1 MLAATD
7 PVAAFLEAH
16 GAGRPVALRTSGTTG
31 AARSVVRTTASWVS
45 SFPHISSI
53 LGMDPRSR
61 VWLPGPVT
69 STMNLFAAVHA
80 RFTGAEIVSSPTD
93 ATHAHLTPA
102 MLGRALHDDLP
113 LAGVHVV
120 VAGDRLPVSVHD
132 RAVAAGIQVS
142 HYYGSAELS
151 FVAWGSH
158 EGDLRPFPEV
168 EVVLCDGI
176 LWARSPHICEGYDG
190 AGGPLE
196 RDGDGFAT
204 VGDRGLLVDGL
215 VRVAGRGTDSVT
227 TSGATVHVADVEQAL
242 RPVVTGDLVVVGVP
256 HPELGEVVV
265 AVLTDASSLPAAR
278 VEARRALAA
287 SHQPRRWFHV
297 ADLPL
302 TPGHKVDRVA
312 LARLLAS
319 PTGDVRRLP

>member
-16 GAGRPVALRTSGTTG
+16 GTGRSVALRTSGSTG
-31 AARSVVRTTASWVS
+31 AARSVVRTTDSWVS
-45 SFPHISSI
+45 SFAHISSI
-53 LGMDPRSR
+53 LGMDSCSR
-61 VWLPGPVT
+61 VWLPGPVS

-102 MLGRALHDDLP
+102 MLGRALDDDLP

-132 RAVAAGIQVS
+132 RAVAAGIRVS

-168 EVVLCDGI
+168 EVVLRDGI
-176 LWARSPHICEGYDG
+176 LCVRSSYICQGYDG
-190 AGGPLE
+190 AGGPFE
-196 RDGDGFAT
+196 RDEDGFAT
-204 VGDRGLLVDGL
+204 VGDRGLLLDGF
-215 VRVAGRGTDSVT
+215 VRVAGRGTDFVT
-227 TSGATVHVADVEQAL
+227 TNGATVHVADVEQAL
-242 RPVVTGDLVVVGVP
+242 RPLVTGDLVVVGVP
-256 HPELGEVVV
+256 HPELGEVVA

-278 VEARRALAA
+278 AEARRVLSA
-287 SHQPRRWFHV
+287 SHRPRRWFHV

-302 TPGHKVDRVA
+302 TPAHKVDRVA
-312 LARLLAS
+312 LSRLLAS